1 MAMIKVRE
9 KSGFLMPLGGVG
21 PLGSPFSL
29 LFFFFLMIFSMLFII
44 AKSSVQKVG

>member
-29 LFFFFLMIFSMLFII
+29 LFFFLMIFSMLFII